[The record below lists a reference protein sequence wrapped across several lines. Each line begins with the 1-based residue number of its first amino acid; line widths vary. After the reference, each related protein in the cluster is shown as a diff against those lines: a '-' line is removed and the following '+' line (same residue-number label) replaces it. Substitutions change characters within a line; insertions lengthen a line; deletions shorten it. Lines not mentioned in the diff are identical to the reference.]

1 MLQSFS
7 IFKYLAWFTLCLIG
21 VSYGWAQED
30 RISLKYPVSK
40 ISFRYGQDHQALP
53 NLNIINETTLTLR
66 STGDDIVLADLMRGA
81 TGVLKMDDRDLYDLA
96 EIPVHLLKDKGFDGV
111 IAFPNPK
118 MIDPVSG
125 QDMREAGDHSLEI
138 VVWCSILDEIIVEGK
153 GLQTK
158 ERERLEQRI
167 NQFVE
172 EQALKGE
179 PVRAGL
185 VEYISDMTRSSV
197 EGIAGGTICR

>member
-1 MLQSFS
+1 
-7 IFKYLAWFTLCLIG
+7 
-21 VSYGWAQED
+21 
-30 RISLKYPVSK
+30 
-40 ISFRYGQDHQALP
+40 
-53 NLNIINETTLTLR
+53 
-66 STGDDIVLADLMRGA
+66 
-81 TGVLKMDDRDLYDLA
+81 MDDRDLYDLA

-125 QDMREAGDHSLEI
+125 QDMREAGDNSLEI

-158 ERERLEQRI
+158 EKERLEQRI
-167 NQFVE
+167 NQFVD

-179 PVRAGL
+179 PVRKGL
-185 VEYISDMTRSSV
+185 VEYISD
-197 EGIAGGTICR
+197 IADHPSRVSRVVLSAGSEPGTVTGGGPGKTE